1 MLLTTLKQIGLN
13 EKQAGIYLAALEL
26 GETTVKEI
34 AKKAEIKRTTIYDL
48 LDEMI
53 ESGLIKQTIKES
65 RKKFIAAS
73 PAELQII
80 IQKRE
85 ALLSQI
91 MPALSSMSNVD
102 KVRPKIRFYEG
113 KEGLVE
119 VYNDTLKH
127 SGEIL
132 AFASEDILKTLGLA
146 WAENYV
152 SQRIKKRI
160 YYKGIMPKSSLLEKD
175 FISQNQQQ
183 LRSTKVIDGQKY
195 PFSNE
200 IMIYGHQKIAIISA
214 KDSIGI
220 IIESAEIHRTQKS
233 IFELLWD
240 NLPEIKMK

>member
-1 MLLTTLKQIGLN
+1 MLLSTLQQIGLN
-13 EKQAGIYLAALEL
+13 EKQAKIYLAALEL

-34 AKKAEIKRTTIYDL
+34 AKQAGIKRTTIYDL

-53 ESGLIKQTIKES
+53 ANGLLKQTIRET

-73 PAELQII
+73 PAELRLI

-113 KEGLVE
+113 REGLLE
-119 VYNDTLKH
+119 IYADTLKH

-132 AFASEDILKTLGLA
+132 AFASADVLHLGKG
-146 WAENYV
+146 WVEHYIQ
-152 SQRIKKRI
+152 QRVRKKI
-160 YYKGIMPKSSLLEKD
+160 YYKGILSIPPSIEKEFVSHDQAQMRSS
-175 FISQNQQQ
+175 
-183 LRSTKVIDGQKY
+183 KVIDSQKY

-200 IMIYGHQKIAIISA
+200 IMLYGHQKIAIISP
-214 KDSIGI
+214 KDAIGVL
-220 IIESAEIHRTQKS
+220 IESAEIHRTQKS

-240 NLPEIKMK
+240 NLPEVKIK